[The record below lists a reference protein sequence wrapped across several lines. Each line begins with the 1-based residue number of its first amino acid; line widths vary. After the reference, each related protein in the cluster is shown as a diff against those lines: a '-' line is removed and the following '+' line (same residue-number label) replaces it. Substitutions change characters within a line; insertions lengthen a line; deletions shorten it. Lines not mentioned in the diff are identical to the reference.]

1 MKKSKTLLLTMTLT
15 LGLQTFAV
23 FKSGELIELSAALN
37 ARTSMNFYKSA
48 KNIETTLPKG
58 THGIVEES
66 VELQSGNF
74 GVKIKLP
81 KSHPDE
87 NEKSYWVY
95 YNKKNPNMKLFDLK
109 KNETDDIDEA
119 IELTTIKDIDALR
132 DQSQIIAVNLISQTK
147 SEIDEALRL
156 RIAECERLEKEKL
169 AKQKRQDQK
178 TNEPVK
184 AFKLSMTKEL
194 NTSPAHLHSIEMD
207 SYPFREKLESD
218 LKTQACR
225 TNEAGIDYCA
235 ITMPDGNRELSEFSI
250 TNKGGNSVVK
260 TSGEAHIN
268 RKFGFSFE
276 GLARSDMHLMV
287 VDSPDDYTSNST
299 YNMLMFFPRTKLPS
313 IKTVGDEHHVTLPT
327 GEQVV
332 FDKNTGIIKSGV
344 LKEKPM
350 EQLPV
355 RAGCD
360 YSQKACG
367 RKAVG
372 NVVDYQGEG
381 VVIKIHKSGDLPMG
395 DREVAG
401 KPVKNPDIAVI
412 QKKGQTCKI
421 PVADLWYT
429 DYKKGG
435 QVLFKPE
442 YSTDEA
448 FDQVLKK
455 KCGFSMI

>member
-1 MKKSKTLLLTMTLT
+1 MKTSKTMLLTLT
-15 LGLQTFAV
+15 FCLGIEAYAV
-23 FKSGELIELSAALN
+23 FKSGELIELSATLN
-37 ARTSMNFYKSA
+37 ARTSMNFYQSA
-48 KNIETTLPKG
+48 KNIETTLAKG
-58 THGIVEES
+58 TKATVEES
-66 VELQSGNF
+66 VLLKSGNY
-74 GVKIKLP
+74 GVKIKVA

-87 NEKSYWVY
+87 PEKSYWVY
-95 YNKKNPNMKLFDLK
+95 YNKSKPSMKLFAQDK
-109 KNETDDIDEA
+109 KETEVLEDAQSI
-119 IELTTIKDIDALR
+119 LTLKDIEALR
-132 DQSQIIAVNLISQTK
+132 DQSQIIAVNLVTNSK
-147 SEIDEALRL
+147 GEIDEALRL
-156 RIAECERLEKEKL
+156 RLAECEKLEQEKKAKE
-169 AKQKRQDQK
+169 AKAV
-178 TNEPVK
+178 EES
-184 AFKLSMTKEL
+184 KLSLTREI
-194 NTSPAHLHSIEMD
+194 NSSAPHLHSID
-207 SYPFREKLESD
+207 QVSYPFREKLEMD
-218 LKTQACR
+218 LKPQSCR

-235 ITMPDGNRELSEFSI
+235 IAMPDGNRELSEFSL
-250 TNKGGNSVVK
+250 TNRGGNAMVK
-260 TSGEAHIN
+260 TSGEGHIN
-268 RKFGFSFE
+268 RKYGFSFE

-313 IKTVGDEHHVTLPT
+313 VKTQGDEHHVTLPT
-327 GEQVV
+327 GELVV
-332 FDKNTGIIKSGV
+332 FDKTTGTIKSGV

-381 VVIKIHKSGDLPMG
+381 VVIKVHKSGDLPMG

-401 KPVKNPDIAVI
+401 KPSKNTDIAVI
-412 QKKGQTCKI
+412 QKKGQSCKV

-448 FDQVLKK
+448 FDQFLKK